1 MPGKGKQPSIERR
14 LHAKDIR
21 ERPIGTKV
29 YLIWWDR
36 VFGEM
41 RAKYELI
48 GNNQMRSV
56 ILPDVVLEIK
66 DYDGKRYEIAGD
78 EKSWEERRIEGMT
91 GSGKRKRNS
100 TRT

>member
-1 MPGKGKQPSIERR
+1 MR
-14 LHAKDIR
+14 AKDIR

-29 YLIWWDR
+29 YLIWPDR
-36 VFGEM
+36 IFREM

-48 GNNQMRSV
+48 GNNKMRSV
-56 ILPDVVLEIK
+56 IRPDIVLEIK

-78 EKSWEERRIEGMT
+78 EKSWEEQLTEGMT